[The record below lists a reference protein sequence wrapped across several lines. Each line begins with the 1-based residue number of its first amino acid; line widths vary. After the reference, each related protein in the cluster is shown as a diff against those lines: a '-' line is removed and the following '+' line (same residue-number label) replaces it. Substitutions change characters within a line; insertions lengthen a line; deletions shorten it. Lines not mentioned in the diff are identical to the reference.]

1 MDTFTSIIK
10 KVFCCADD
18 EEFQPQ
24 PCEAQQVNQQ
34 AATAP
39 SMSGSV
45 HNSFRP
51 IVLRVASDYG
61 SVHGSVHGSTR
72 STSMSN
78 VSNPFDNSF
87 FAPSACGS
95 VRNSVRSSVRGQ
107 SVGPS
112 GHGSVRSS
120 AHGSIHGSTRSASMK
135 NAFDD
140 SFFAPSVR
148 EQTPPCAPAAKSKKL
163 KMYPSDISF
172 GSVREVNIRY
182 FPSIF

>member
-24 PCEAQQVNQQ
+24 PCEAQQQVTQQ

-61 SVHGSVHGSTR
+61 SVHGSVHSSVHGSTR

-95 VRNSVRSSVRGQ
+95 VRNSVHGSGRGQ

-112 GHGSVRSS
+112 
-120 AHGSIHGSTRSASMK
+120 IHGSGSMK

-140 SFFAPSVR
+140 SLFAPSVR
-148 EQTPPCAPAAKSKKL
+148 EQTAPCAPAAKSKKL
-163 KMYPSDISF
+163 RTYPSDISF
-172 GSVREVNIRY
+172 GSLREVNVRY